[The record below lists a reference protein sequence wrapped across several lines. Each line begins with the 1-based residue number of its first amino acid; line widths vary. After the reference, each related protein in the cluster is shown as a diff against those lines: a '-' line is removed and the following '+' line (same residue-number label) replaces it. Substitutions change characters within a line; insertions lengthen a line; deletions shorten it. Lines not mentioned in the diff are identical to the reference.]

1 MKHLRWGALFCAAP
15 ILALALTGCDFVG
28 WVNVLIPDFHS
39 KEVQGVWISCSPQAI
54 GPFMHYLQVPVQVV
68 LSPGTG
74 TPLSGAVQTVSD
86 SSGTKQVVI
95 VEARADS
102 ANPDGIIVKIGVG
115 TIPDYVRVST
125 YNAAGESPLS
135 EAETTL

>member
-1 MKHLRWGALFCAAP
+1 
-15 ILALALTGCDFVG
+15 
-28 WVNVLIPDFHS
+28 
-39 KEVQGVWISCSPQAI
+39 
-54 GPFMHYLQVPVQVV
+54 MHYLQVPVQVV